1 MFEQMQMVQKRY
13 QELTRLLADPAVLAD
28 GARYT
33 QVNREWK
40 SLSPLMDTYQ
50 SYRSAQLSLE
60 ETRQLLQEPDLDPEL
75 AALAKEELAAWQ
87 EQSETLAQQLQ
98 LLLLPKDPLDGK
110 NVILEIRAGAGGE
123 EAALFA
129 HSLLRMYTMYAARRN
144 WKTELISQNAPN

>member
-75 AALAKEELAAWQ
+75 AALAKEELLKRKA
-87 EQSETLAQQLQ
+87 EAQ
-98 LLLLPKDPLDGK
+98 
-110 NVILEIRAGAGGE
+110 
-123 EAALFA
+123 
-129 HSLLRMYTMYAARRN
+129 AARQA
-144 WKTELISQNAPN
+144 KKNAK